1 MEGEEGE
8 EGAQDME
15 APEDQEAEELAEM
28 VRELEIAE
36 FCNVLA
42 CKQLPIL
49 PYTYMFYSN
58 IKIDGKLRFWR

>member
-36 FCNVLA
+36 FCNVRA
-42 CKQLPIL
+42 CKQQLPIL
-49 PYTYMFYSN
+49 PIPICS
-58 IKIDGKLRFWR
+58 ILI